1 MNRGEVSQGL
11 GLIPSGVFVLA
22 AADHGQKS
30 AMLASF
36 VQQTGFDP
44 PTIIVAV
51 QHARPIRSMIENSE
65 TFVISIMGNDSKD
78 SLKKF
83 WKGVPEGTDPFEGLT
98 TRSYDTGIPVLNDAV
113 GFLECKLKAKAEA
126 GDHLVF
132 IGEVLNGGRLRD
144 GEPLVRIR
152 KNGFEY

>member
-1 MNRGEVSQGL
+1 MNREGVSQGL

-22 AADHGQKS
+22 AAEGDQKS

-36 VQQTGFDP
+36 VQQAGFDP
-44 PTIIVAV
+44 PTIVVAV
-51 QHARPIRSMIENSE
+51 QHGRPVRSMIEHSG
-65 TFVISIMGNDSKD
+65 TFVVAIMGNDSKD

-83 WKGVPEGTDPFEGLT
+83 WKGVPEGEDPYEGLET
-98 TRSYDTGIPVLNDAV
+98 HTFDTGIPVPGDAV
-113 GFLECKLKAKAEA
+113 GFLECKFKGKAEA

-132 IGEVLNGGRLRD
+132 VGEVTNGGRLEE
-144 GEPLVRIR
+144 GEPMVRIR